1 MNNTTPLESIETLKE
16 RLTREPNGVIAIK
29 PRVIFQIVEKNLTEI
44 SGYFAP
50 IPSSMIGSI
59 TTLEAS
65 IICSLLLLNK
75 PKVIFEFGTFLG
87 YTTSVLLLNSEKD
100 SKIFSIDL
108 PKSHIQ
114 DNQILD
120 NTDWN
125 RIQSDDRYND
135 DFLTSLAFDK
145 GEKYLKNFREDT
157 RLTLIKQDSQQF
169 NPGEI
174 GLINRTDFIF
184 IDGGHTDAIVRSD
197 TQKSLNM
204 LSDNGTLI
212 WHDYNSKVHT
222 KVTETVNKYSEQKI
236 TLHIENTMLAMNFNS
251 IKNFL

>member
-1 MNNTTPLESIETLKE
+1 MNNSTPLESIETLKE
-16 RLTREPNGVIAIK
+16 RLIQEPNGVIGIK

-44 SGYFAP
+44 SGYFVP

-108 PKSHIQ
+108 PKSDMP

-125 RIQSDDRYND
+125 RIQSDD
-135 DFLTSLAFDK
+135 
-145 GEKYLKNFREDT
+145 KYT
-157 RLTLIKQDSQQF
+157 YF
-169 NPGEI
+169 N
-174 GLINRTDFIF
+174 
-184 IDGGHTDAIVRSD
+184 
-197 TQKSLNM
+197 
-204 LSDNGTLI
+204 LS
-212 WHDYNSKVHT
+212 
-222 KVTETVNKYSEQKI
+222 
-236 TLHIENTMLAMNFNS
+236 
-251 IKNFL
+251 